1 MPINVV
7 SVDDHPLIRTAI
19 RSLLEPY
26 GKIDLVGEGFVGE
39 HVLPLIE
46 KHRPDVLILDVA
58 MPQSEN
64 SQSGERFSV
73 LQTVAQLN
81 RDYPETAVIFL
92 TQYASQSMSQ
102 QAISLGV
109 RGYLLK
115 SDDLSMNLP
124 GAIEAVHRGGVYFSK
139 EISDMLFQPIHKSDP
154 SPVLSERQKEIIL
167 AIAQTPD
174 ATYRQL
180 AVELSISES
189 TLKGHLNGAFKA
201 LDVTNIT
208 ACIITCMQRGLI
220 PFTIDELGHIKFGS
234 LAEMV

>member
-1 MPINVV
+1 MLITVV
-7 SVDDHPLIRTAI
+7 SIDDHPLIRTAI
-19 RSLLEPY
+19 RSLLESQEN
-26 GKIDLVGEGFVGE
+26 IQLVAEGSVGE
-39 HVLPLIE
+39 HVLPLVE
-46 KHRPDVLILDVA
+46 KQKPDVLILDLA
-58 MPQSEN
+58 MPQTEKN
-64 SQSGERFSV
+64 QSGERFSV

-81 RDYPETAVIFL
+81 QNYPETAVIFL

-102 QAISLGV
+102 QAVSLGV

-115 SDDLSMNLP
+115 SDDLSLNLP
-124 GAIEAVHRGGVYFSK
+124 GAIEAVYRGGVYFSK
-139 EISDMLFQPIHKSDP
+139 EISDMLFQSIHKSDP

-189 TLKGHLNGAFKA
+189 TIKGHLNGAFKA

-220 PFTIDELGHIKFGS
+220 PFKIDEAGRIHFGS
-234 LAEMV
+234 MAEAF

>member
-1 MPINVV
+1 MPITVV

-19 RSLLEPY
+19 RSLLESQEE
-26 GKIDLVGEGFVGE
+26 IELVGEGFVGE
-39 HVLPLIE
+39 HVLPLME
-46 KHRPDVLILDVA
+46 KHRPDVLILDLA
-58 MPQSEN
+58 MPQTEN
-64 SQSGERFSV
+64 SQSGDRFPV

-81 RDYPETAVIFL
+81 HDFPETAVIFL

-124 GAIEAVHRGGVYFSK
+124 GAIEAVYRGGVYFSK
-139 EISDMLFQPIHKSDP
+139 EISQLLFQPVHQAATPPI
-154 SPVLSERQKEIIL
+154 LSERQKEIIL

-174 ATYRQL
+174 VTYQQI
-180 AVELSISES
+180 AYELSITES
-189 TLKGHLNGAFKA
+189 TLKGHLNKAFKA

-208 ACIITCMQRGLI
+208 ACIITCMQSGLI
-220 PFTIDELGHIKFGS
+220 PYTIDELGRIHFGS
-234 LAEMV
+234 MVNAI